1 MKNLVPFRHQSLGR
15 IFDELINQPLLSTTL
30 FDTNTFKIDVINQD
44 NKYLVEA
51 ELPGIDKSEVKVLI
65 DNGTLTINI
74 ERSLEDEKSEEN
86 YLHRERH
93 FASMSRSLYL
103 KDASNDDVTAKLE
116 DGILKIIINKILND
130 RIVKEINIE

>member
-15 IFDELINQPLLSTTL
+15 IFDELVNQPLLSTTL

-65 DNGTLTINI
+65 DDGTLTINI

-86 YLHRERH
+86 YLHRERY

-103 KDASNDDVTAKLE
+103 KDASNDDVNAKLE